1 MDIKNYNLNKKIM
14 LEIGLDQ
21 DDNMRLIDQDF
32 GNELKAPDGRYFIAP
47 NNRSNINSIE
57 FNPAMNSAQA
67 EYLFRY
73 FGNKMALLDE
83 YSRISTYFT
92 QETNPNNG
100 MGYVEIVTE
109 DNQRLRSKNYVNES
123 LRYLDV
129 MMKMNGCD
137 EVDLSEYD
145 NASKNELIQIRRDI
159 KKEER
164 NTKRSN
170 DNMRRNKQG
179 SSYFKNKKQGE

>member
-1 MDIKNYNLNKKIM
+1 MDIKNYDLNKKIM

-32 GNELKAPDGRYFIAP
+32 GFELKAPDGRYFIAP
-47 NNRSNINSIE
+47 NNRSNINSME
-57 FNPAMNSAQA
+57 FNPAMNGAQA

-83 YSRISTYFT
+83 YPRISTYFT
-92 QETNPNNG
+92 QETNSNG

-109 DNQRLRSKNYVNES
+109 DNQRLRSENYVNES
-123 LRYLDV
+123 LRYLDI
-129 MMKMNGCD
+129 MMKMNGYD
-137 EVDLSEYD
+137 EVNLSEYD
-145 NASKNELIQIRRDI
+145 NTSKDDLIKIRRDI

-164 NTKRSN
+164 NTRRSN
-170 DNMRRNKQG
+170 NIKNNKRG
-179 SSYFKNKKQGE
+179 SSYFKNKTQGE